1 VAVPLR
7 DSTAHFHKFHFL
19 RKFEEKDRVVI
30 IWSDVL
36 QMTAKKLR
44 FRTVAHAVF
53 TRSEADPLNA
63 SVMHTDFKLSMDL
76 PASGRDVVLGGYGRL
91 MRKFWQGEQ
100 NRLLEI
106 TSRPVAV

>member
-1 VAVPLR
+1 
-7 DSTAHFHKFHFL
+7 
-19 RKFEEKDRVVI
+19 
-30 IWSDVL
+30 VL

-76 PASGRDVVLGGYGRL
+76 PASGSDVSPEDLRYGQDVVLGGYGRL